1 MMEEIT
7 TNTSGPAHLT
17 EAEALRVKLAA
28 RDGKIESLEARV
40 RELEEE
46 RDRLA
51 ATRAAA
57 DAMAKVLGDSPYESE
72 KKLAAAYLDAKGAA
86 DADA

>member
-1 MMEEIT
+1 MAKEIA

-17 EAEALRVKLAA
+17 EAEALCLELFA
-28 RDGKIESLEARV
+28 RNIRIKALEARV

-51 ATRAAA
+51 AA
-57 DAMAKVLGDSPYESE
+57 
-72 KKLAAAYLDAKGAA
+72 LAAAVIEHKPKEIP
-86 DADA
+86 